1 MTSLHV
7 CHHFPIC
14 PWGGSLDVAS
24 KDKALLSLIVIVQQS
39 SSFVF
44 AWLCIVLRCC
54 YYCSVSESESHF
66 QQVLI
71 DSLRYSMLNSLEL
84 TQVIH
89 VLARPS
95 VHYSSIHIS
104 FHPLLSKH
112 TFSHLALVSS
122 HIKLFNL
129 TRTAARIFLQRVK
142 WSFEGISTN
151 RSCIS
156 KDNFWWR
163 LENT

>member
-1 MTSLHV
+1 MQSSSLDTFMTSLHV

-14 PWGGSLDVAS
+14 PWGGSLDAAS

-44 AWLCIVLRCC
+44 AWLCIVLRCR

-89 VLARPS
+89 VLVDPVSTIAQFTFHFIRCS
-95 VHYSSIHIS
+95 QNIHFLTS
-104 FHPLLSKH
+104 PWFH
-112 TFSHLALVSS
+112 
-122 HIKLFNL
+122 L
-129 TRTAARIFLQRVK
+129 T
-142 WSFEGISTN
+142 
-151 RSCIS
+151 
-156 KDNFWWR
+156 
-163 LENT
+163 